1 MSLNPINN
9 INAPYLGLLTR
20 DNRKYCSRNNVQYD
34 WHNGYIP
41 IPNANPVLMIEKLKG
56 LQKKK
61 LSKKNKYKITSPPP
75 NPASLLPVS
84 PLYYYYIFTVPIHKL
99 CKTL

>member
-20 DNRKYCSRNNVQYD
+20 DYRKQCSRNNVQYD

-41 IPNANPVLMIEKLKG
+41 IPNANPVLMIEKLIG
-56 LQKKK
+56 LQKKNYP
-61 LSKKNKYKITSPPP
+61 KKINIK
-75 NPASLLPVS
+75 
-84 PLYYYYIFTVPIHKL
+84 
-99 CKTL
+99 